1 VTQNVFLIS
10 LVGISVVFSF
20 LIFLFVIMKLF
31 KYFSMDKEN
40 KKQNV
45 KDDLGNK
52 KNQASQNVQE
62 EEEIAAIITSLASKD
77 HFNGG
82 RIYINKRR

>member
-1 VTQNVFLIS
+1 
-10 LVGISVVFSF
+10 
-20 LIFLFVIMKLF
+20 
-31 KYFSMDKEN
+31 MDKEN